1 MTTKASRLCVICTN
15 DYGGRIVPAMLTC
28 CMNHVCYDCAESD
41 RSRKITDLEGNR
53 KLIRCIFCNQ
63 KYHCSK
69 ETPWKVNNHFIEES
83 GIDVDLT
90 FVRETQAAM
99 TAGVTNNQRKG
110 PRRRPETSSLNNAA
124 DNSNVVVRQNV
135 PRSSGRGDGEG
146 GEDTEVEIIDLS
158 NNQDSPS
165 IALTNRDAGTNLRR
179 SQRTRRPTERNLA
192 DEMQSSNDDITTNTR
207 QSKRSRIVEREVAGD
222 TIERAIE
229 NRRVT
234 NIDDERYHQGAN
246 STVSDEA
253 GDQQWREVIAKDNA
267 DVYRIRC
274 YNNDSKTEGDKFSRR
289 ISEWCVKNGI
299 MITELELA
307 KLLPRCQWFDG
318 EALKMKVASIDSNQ
332 ELRQICDEC
341 NDFNPK
347 ERTYIGSYRQFVEMK
362 KGDIIVLHTK
372 GGYTKSGPPQT
383 LTFGV
388 IEDDSLT
395 TMTKEEA
402 AQRQCP
408 LDLSGLCDSN
418 IPEGPAARIGFM
430 VKKIKWLRQGELKA
444 VRGPNQVNW
453 LAEFSPLWLMQVG
466 ERQGK
471 FLTDAIRKMG
481 SEQFMRNTH
490 SIDNQWTMG

>member
-124 DNSNVVVRQNV
+124 DNSNVVRQKV
-135 PRSSGRGDGEG
+135 TRSSGRGDGED
-146 GEDTEVEIIDLS
+146 GEDTEVELIDLS

-207 QSKRSRIVEREVAGD
+207 QSKRSRIVELEVAL
-222 TIERAIE
+222 
-229 NRRVT
+229 
-234 NIDDERYHQGAN
+234 
-246 STVSDEA
+246 SDEA

-332 ELRQICDEC
+332 ELRHICDEC

-372 GGYTKSGPPQT
+372 GGYTKGGPPQT
-383 LTFGV
+383 LSFGV

-402 AQRQCP
+402 TQRQCP

-418 IPEGPAARIGFM
+418 SPGGPAARIGFM
-430 VKKIKWLRQGELKA
+430 VKKVKWLRHGELKA
-444 VRGPNQVNW
+444 VRGPRQVSW
-453 LAEFSPLWLMQVG
+453 LVEASPLWLMKVG
-466 ERQGK
+466 TLDQNILRN
-471 FLTDAIRKMG
+471 AISKMG